1 MLLAGWFAALSVGVA
16 GCRLRPRPSTMGTG
30 GPSEV
35 APRGLTRLRTYLSV
49 PRGVALRGRAGSVG
63 CKGGGP
69 LRRVRVCRGQGN
81 MPRDLR
87 QADVLLRAP
96 SGSRARSRG
105 FVGSR
110 GDTGAAGVRARAGAR
125 ERS

>member
-69 LRRVRVCRGQGN
+69 LRRVRVCRE
-81 MPRDLR
+81 LR

-105 FVGSR
+105 LVGSR

-125 ERS
+125 ERT